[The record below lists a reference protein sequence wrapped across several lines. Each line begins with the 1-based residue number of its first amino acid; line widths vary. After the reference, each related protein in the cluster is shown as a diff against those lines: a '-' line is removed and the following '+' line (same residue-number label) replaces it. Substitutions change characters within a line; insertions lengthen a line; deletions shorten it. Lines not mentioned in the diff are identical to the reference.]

1 MLLIHEHPLA
11 VIDNQEMDA
20 KVELGVGIFLR
31 SKLSRMNGLSK
42 SIPIQDFTVP
52 SLIAYYVL
60 RAFVP

>member
-1 MLLIHEHPLA
+1 MPSFSRNRFRQFA
-11 VIDNQEMDA
+11 A
-20 KVELGVGIFLR
+20 KVEPGVGIFLR

-60 RAFVP
+60 KAFVP